1 MKAFDEA
8 QLVALV
14 TQGDSRA
21 FAELVQRHL
30 SAIETY
36 ARRLLA
42 DEAAAQDIAQETL
55 LVLWQRSAEFKPEK
69 ARLTTW
75 LHRVA
80 HNRCIDLLRRQKRET
95 IMPSSDLFE
104 HQENS
109 VQEYGGQEYGGNDAS
124 DLSTRAAPPILESA
138 STNKVVAMDT
148 ALRKLPESQR
158 TALVLTYYQNL
169 SNREVASV
177 MSSST
182 RAVESLLCRARG
194 NLKKQL
200 ENQQ

>member
-1 MKAFDEA
+1 MKALDEV

-21 FAELVQRHL
+21 FAELTQRHL
-30 SAIETY
+30 PAIESY
-36 ARRLLA
+36 ARRILR
-42 DEAAAQDIAQETL
+42 DEIAAQDVAQETL
-55 LVLWQRSAEFKPEK
+55 LVLWQRSAEFNPAK

-95 IMPSSDLFE
+95 LFASDDIFE
-104 HQENS
+104 RQENS
-109 VQEYGGQEYGGNDAS
+109 MSVEQDPPEGAS
-124 DLSTRAAPPILESA
+124 LLTESKAA
-138 STNKVVAMDT
+138 AMDA
-148 ALRKLPESQR
+148 ALRRLPESQR

-169 SNREVASV
+169 SNREVANV
-177 MSSST
+177 LNSSA

-200 ENQQ
+200 ESQQ

>member
-1 MKAFDEA
+1 LKAVDEV

-14 TQGDSRA
+14 SQGDSRA
-21 FAELVQRHL
+21 FAELAQRHL
-30 SAIETY
+30 PAIETY
-36 ARRLLA
+36 ARRILT
-42 DEAAAQDIAQETL
+42 DETAAQDIAQETL
-55 LVLWQRSAEFKPEK
+55 LVLWQRSSEFKPEK

-95 IMPSSDLFE
+95 PMPPSDLFE
-104 HQENS
+104 RQENS
-109 VQEYGGQEYGGNDAS
+109 ALGYRAGDSESSSNVYTATTPPNLEAASNDK
-124 DLSTRAAPPILESA
+124 AA
-138 STNKVVAMDT
+138 VMDA

-177 MSSST
+177 MNSST

>member
-1 MKAFDEA
+1 MKAVDEV

-21 FAELVQRHL
+21 FAELAQRHL
-30 SAIETY
+30 PAIETY
-36 ARRLLA
+36 ARRILT
-42 DEAAAQDIAQETL
+42 DDTAAQDIAQETL
-55 LVLWQRSAEFKPEK
+55 LVLWQRSSEFKPEK

-80 HNRCIDLLRRQKRET
+80 HNRCIDLLRRQRRET
-95 IMPSSDLFE
+95 PMPPSDLLE
-104 HQENS
+104 RQENS
-109 VQEYGGQEYGGNDAS
+109 ALGYGAGDSDSSSDVYTATTPPNLEAASNDK
-124 DLSTRAAPPILESA
+124 AA
-138 STNKVVAMDT
+138 VMDA

-177 MSSST
+177 MSSSI